1 MPTNDPQAPVLTI
14 DGPTA
19 SGKGAVAESVASRL
33 GWHYLDSGALYR
45 LVALQAARCH
55 VMLNDEQGLAELA
68 RELPV
73 SFEKGQVFLHE
84 EDVSQAIREPS
95 VANAASRIAVFA
107 PIREGLLARQHAF
120 KQAPGLVADGRD
132 MATVV
137 FPDAPLKVFL
147 NASVGVRAERR
158 YKQLIEKGFSTKLT
172 DLQKD
177 IERRDQRDM
186 NRKIAPLRACK
197 DSHIID
203 SSLMDLESVIASVV
217 KLAIDAGLVDA
228 V

>member
-1 MPTNDPQAPVLTI
+1 MSTSDQHAPVLTI

-19 SGKGAVAESVASRL
+19 SGKGAVAVAVASRL
-33 GWHYLDSGALYR
+33 SWHYLDSGALYR
-45 LVALQAARCH
+45 LVALQAARTH
-55 VMLNDEQGLAELA
+55 VMLNDEPGLAELA

-73 SFEKGQVFLHE
+73 SFEKGQIFLHD
-84 EDVSQAIREPS
+84 EDVSRAIREPS
-95 VANAASRIAVFA
+95 VGNAASRIAVFA
-107 PIREGLLARQHAF
+107 PVREGLLARQHAF
-120 KQAPGLVADGRD
+120 QKAPGLVADGRD

-147 NASVGVRAERR
+147 TASVEVRAERR

-177 IERRDQRDM
+177 LERRDERDV
-186 NRKIAPLRACK
+186 NRSVAPLKACE
-197 DSHIID
+197 DSFVID
-203 SSLMDLESVIASVV
+203 SSLKDLESVIASVV
-217 KLAIDAGLVDA
+217 KLAADAGLVS